1 MNTPTITETFQYNI
15 EQNRWTSPLSVN
27 LFFGFASSNIDNH
40 EGFRESIYP
49 SFMFFVN
56 SQ

>member
-40 EGFRESIYP
+40 EGLGKVYTPP
-49 SFMFFVN
+49 SC
-56 SQ
+56 SL